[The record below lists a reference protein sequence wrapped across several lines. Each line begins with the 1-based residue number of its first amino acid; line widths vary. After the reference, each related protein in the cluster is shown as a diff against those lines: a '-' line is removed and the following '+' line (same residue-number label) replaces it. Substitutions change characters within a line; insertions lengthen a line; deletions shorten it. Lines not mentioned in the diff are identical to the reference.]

1 MNTKK
6 NRNLFIVV
14 ILFLTGVILFNRPL
28 FADDWQEVTP
38 TGETPDARYGHSMTK
53 VGNDAHVFGGC
64 NEAGIEFNDLWA
76 FNKDNGDWV
85 KKEPENDPPPARKNH
100 CAFAY
105 ENKLYIAYGDQAGVA
120 VGSYFYRYDPA
131 TNTWETIQPTGDELP
146 EARTEAAMT
155 VAGDKAYLQGGR
167 NPETGTIFRDL
178 WVLYLNTFVMEKL
191 ADLGEY
197 EGPHYGHKS
206 VTVGSDLYILGGNG
220 SPWGYHTG
228 NLVYHTDG
236 GTWAWDIVDWRPKP
250 NQAKFNQVMLR
261 MFTVIFYQNLSFYIF
276 GGQSPK
282 ENPYGDLP
290 KVNASSIAEED
301 TILCDMWRLNTT
313 DSTVTRCADL
323 PVALAQAAG
332 AVLDG
337 EFYIFGGMKADGT
350 LSNAVYKYIEGETR
364 VQKTDQKPDACCL
377 YPNYPNPFNPSTTIR
392 YTIPKAGRVNLSI
405 FDLQGR
411 QVQIL
416 VNQYQ
421 SSGNHSVSFNGSG
434 FTSGEYFYKLETE
447 GHTQINKMLLIK

>member
-1 MNTKK
+1 MMNTKK
-6 NRNLFIVV
+6 NSILFIVV
-14 ILFLTGVILFNRPL
+14 ILFLTGVILFNQPI
-28 FADDWQEVTP
+28 FADDWQEITP
-38 TGETPDARYGHSMTK
+38 TGETPDSRHGHSMTK
-53 VGNDAHVFGGC
+53 FGNYAYVFGGIDQ
-64 NEAGIEFNDLWA
+64 AGFEFNDLWA
-76 FNKDNGDWV
+76 FNKNNGDWV

-100 CAFAY
+100 CAFAHDD
-105 ENKLYIAYGDQAGVA
+105 KLYIFGGTSGSTCLDDLWCYDFDTQNWTQKELSGDPLPDAG
-120 VGSYFYRYDPA
+120 
-131 TNTWETIQPTGDELP
+131 
-146 EARTEAAMT
+146 TEATIT
-155 VAGDKAYLQGGR
+155 VIGNKAYLHGGR
-167 NPETGTIFRDL
+167 NPQTGEIFFRIWALD
-178 WVLYLNTFVMEKL
+178 LNTFEFQ
-191 ADLGEY
+191 EQSPPF
-197 EGPHYGHKS
+197 EGTRYGHS
-206 VTVGSDLYILGGNG
+206 TVAVGNDLYILGGKG
-220 SPWGYHTG
+220 SEGYHTG
-228 NLVYHTDG
+228 NVVYHPDLHTSYL
-236 GTWAWDIVDWRPKP
+236 VDWRPKP
-250 NQAKFNQVMLR
+250 NQAIFNQVMLR
-261 MFTVIFYQNLSFYIF
+261 MFAEIFYQNLSFYIF

-332 AVLDG
+332 AILDG

-350 LSNAVYKYIEGETR
+350 LSNAIYKYIEGETR
-364 VQKTDQKPDACCL
+364 VQKSDQSPDAFCL

-392 YTIPKAGRVNLSI
+392 YMISKAGRVNLSI